1 MNTRWHNGGIINEL
15 NISMN
20 VFALISFLRPHSIY
34 RVLIEENLES
44 TRYKK
49 SSNHVLKENIKQTII
64 CKILSKIKAYNT
76 RYSHSVSRHSTDRA
90 RRSFTSV
97 FRREPVFS
105 TWYGR
110 RRFQWH
116 FEHFQI
122 IFYSQIIYQCNMWGQ
137 YTEFQPCVGSGDET
151 ALHNYRPVY
160 WRIQIV
166 CILLWQ
172 RLFISTRKLARGLP
186 GVATTNVRK
195 LDFTHWN
202 VIVGYKWTELLVT
215 KSQENYHP

>member
-1 MNTRWHNGGIINEL
+1 MCIEGGVWKKARARLVFGDVICPSWIQLQRNVNIELNTRWHNGGIINEL

-34 RVLIEENLES
+34 RVLVEENLES

-122 IFYSQIIYQCNMWGQ
+122 IFIFS
-137 YTEFQPCVGSGDET
+137 
-151 ALHNYRPVY
+151 NYLSV
-160 WRIQIV
+160 
-166 CILLWQ
+166 
-172 RLFISTRKLARGLP
+172 
-186 GVATTNVRK
+186 
-195 LDFTHWN
+195 
-202 VIVGYKWTELLVT
+202 
-215 KSQENYHP
+215 